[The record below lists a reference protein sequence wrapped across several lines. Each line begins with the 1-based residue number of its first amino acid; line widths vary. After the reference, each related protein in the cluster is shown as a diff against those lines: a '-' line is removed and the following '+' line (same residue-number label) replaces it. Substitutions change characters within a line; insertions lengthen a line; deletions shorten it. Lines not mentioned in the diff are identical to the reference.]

1 MYGVDTFTAVNLLA
15 FSRWAGQIKPK
26 IPFSITRWIYAV
38 CIIISLALLV
48 YRWVNAIR
56 TLRSKSIARCYLD
69 SLAMRVHSLRPGGGW
84 KRFLVFAE
92 LTKSKKGAEYA
103 ALFTY
108 FSFESWMN
116 TLFADGPRQVVNAI
130 TLYSVM
136 QMDLLPGGE
145 NAEKSSDSSATQ
157 FFENIKILA
166 VNNNL
171 RAVVLISMLFTLVV
185 WVLSVIKLLIAITLY
200 LVFLFHHIPARDGT
214 LTAYCRRKINNRV
227 MRIVTQKVNKA
238 LAKGV
243 ALQDRDPSQPGLGSK
258 AKPTLPNFGDED
270 KEPMITT
277 LSRTTTQA
285 TLPQYTSRPGTAT
298 PDQNPRLP
306 NLAWSTEGK
315 PPLQRTA
322 TDSSAHSESMATAY
336 SPLDRQAS
344 PAPPVPPVPAL
355 PNISAMR
362 SNTNPLSSRPP
373 NGSRYVPAT
382 SGTVRSAPGTG
393 YRGVTEP
400 STGVPYPSYNPAP
413 PEPLARSMT
422 TGDAAT
428 PTTSKPGMG
437 YPNRTFSPAVPAITT
452 PQPPTPGVRY
462 PPVNQGVPPRTFSPM
477 NNSNVAG
484 AVPPRVMSPGPRYGS
499 PQSANAGNFVAFGP
513 TAQTPIRTASPA
525 YRPYAAPPEAASSP
539 GPAPITQGT
548 YNPTANQQ
556 PLQPYRTDGHF

>member
-15 FSRWAGQIKPK
+15 FSRWAGQIKPT
-26 IPFSITRWIYAV
+26 IPFSVTRWIYAV
-38 CIIISLALLV
+38 CIIISFALLI
-48 YRWVNAIR
+48 YRWTNAIR
-56 TLRSKSIARCYLD
+56 AIRSKSIARSYLN
-69 SLAMRVHSLRPGGGW
+69 SLAMRVHSMRPGGGW

-116 TLFADGPRQVVNAI
+116 TVFADGPRQVVNAI

-145 NAEKSSDSSATQ
+145 NAEKSSDSSAAQ

-171 RAVVLISMLFTLVV
+171 RAVVLMGMLFTLVI
-185 WVLSVIKLLIAITLY
+185 WVLSVIKLLVAITLY

-227 MRIVTQKVNKA
+227 MRIVSQKVNKA

-243 ALQDRDPSQPGLGSK
+243 ALQDRDPLQPGLGLK

-270 KEPMITT
+270 KEPMVAT

-285 TLPQYTSRPGTAT
+285 TLPLYTSRPGTTT

-306 NLAWSTEGK
+306 NLAWSEGK
-315 PPLQRTA
+315 PTLNRTA
-322 TDSSAHSESMATAY
+322 TDSSANSESMATAY
-336 SPLDRQAS
+336 SPLDRQSS
-344 PAPPVPPVPAL
+344 PAPPVPPVPTL
-355 PNISAMR
+355 PNITAVR
-362 SNTNPLSSRPP
+362 SNTNPLSRPT
-373 NGSRYVPAT
+373 NGPRYAPKP

-400 STGVPYPSYNPAP
+400 SSGVPYPSYSPAP
-413 PEPLARSMT
+413 PEPLGRSMT

-428 PTTSKPGMG
+428 SQPGMS
-437 YPNRTFSPAVPAITT
+437 YPNRMFSPAVPATT
-452 PQPPTPGVRY
+452 PQPPAPGVRY
-462 PPVNQGVPPRTFSPM
+462 PPVNQSVPPRTFSPM
-477 NNSNVAG
+477 NP
-484 AVPPRVMSPGPRYGS
+484 VPPRMMSPGPRYGT
-499 PQSANAGNFVAFGP
+499 PQPTNAGNYVAFDP
-513 TAQTPIRTASPA
+513 TAQTPTRTASPA
-525 YRPYAAPPEAASSP
+525 YRPYAGPDAASPLNDYRRVRSP
-539 GPAPITQGT
+539 GPVHITQGT
-548 YNPTANQQ
+548 YNPVTNQ
-556 PLQPYRTDGHF
+556 PLQPYRNDGHF